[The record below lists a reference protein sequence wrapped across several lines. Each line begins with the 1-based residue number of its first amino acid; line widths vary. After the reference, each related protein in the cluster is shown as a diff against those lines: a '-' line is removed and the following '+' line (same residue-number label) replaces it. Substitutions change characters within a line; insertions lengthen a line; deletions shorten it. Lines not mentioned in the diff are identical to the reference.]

1 MNRYDGGA
9 ISEIDSEKVETEAL
23 SQDGVRRSASIEVIT
38 VPRHISLTCPH
49 CDEELEIM
57 YSDFCEMV
65 GEPCDW
71 GFSSLD
77 CPECEKSIDVGSVD
91 WL

>member
-1 MNRYDGGA
+1 MNNKEV
-9 ISEIDSEKVETEAL
+9 ITAL
-23 SQDGVRRSASIEVIT
+23 RQTAVGRSASIEVIT

-71 GFSSLD
+71 KYSSLD
-77 CPECEKSIDVGSVD
+77 CPECEKSIDIDSVD

>member
-1 MNRYDGGA
+1 MNMSNEVTNPA
-9 ISEIDSEKVETEAL
+9 SCQTA
-23 SQDGVRRSASIEVIT
+23 VRRSASIEVIT

-71 GFSSLD
+71 VYSSLD
-77 CPECEKSIDVGSVD
+77 CPECEKSIDIDTVD
-91 WL
+91 WV